1 MTPETEAALVTA
13 KSNRDRALDGLDR
26 AWAEYRAAL
35 HDRFA
40 LPSAATGTAEERL
53 RALVA
58 IQEAQAR
65 CNLCADDLTAA
76 MQRLSRA
83 QNEASAAAWSAIVE
97 DFGA

>member
-13 KSNRDRALDGLDR
+13 AANRIRALDGLDR
-26 AWAEYRAAL
+26 AWAEYRDAL
-35 HDRFA
+35 GERMA

-58 IQEAQAR
+58 IQDAVAR
-65 CNLCADDLTAA
+65 CKLCMDDLTAA
-76 MQRLSRA
+76 MQRLADA
-83 QNEASAAAWSAIVE
+83 QTQASAAAWAAIEE

>member
-13 KSNRDRALDGLDR
+13 AANRIRALDGLDR
-26 AWAEYRAAL
+26 AWAEYRDAL
-35 HDRFA
+35 GRLA

-65 CNLCADDLTAA
+65 CNLCADDLTDA

>member
-13 KSNRDRALDGLDR
+13 AANRIRALDGLDR

-35 HDRFA
+35 GELLA

-65 CNLCADDLTAA
+65 CNLCADDLNDA

-83 QNEASAAAWSAIVE
+83 QDEASAAAWSAIVE

>member
-13 KSNRDRALDGLDR
+13 AANRDRALDGLDR

-65 CNLCADDLTAA
+65 CNLCADDLNDA

>member
-58 IQEAQAR
+58 IQDAVAR
-65 CNLCADDLTAA
+65 CKLCMDDLTAA
-76 MQRLSRA
+76 MQRLADA

>member
-13 KSNRDRALDGLDR
+13 AANRIRALDGLDR

-35 HDRFA
+35 GELLA

-65 CNLCADDLTAA
+65 CNLCADDLNDA